1 MIGRLR
7 SDEGGW
13 VLVTALVLMTIMG
26 AFAASTLLFVDNEQ
40 RQSAIGRERET
51 AFNVAEAALNAQI
64 YELARAWPGAGGA
77 SDTSIRY
84 PTTCTQT
91 STDTRCPSASTLTNL
106 YSSPDTT
113 PTANWTTQ
121 VRDNSGSTGAQTFWS
136 DAMLSTAP
144 SYDANADGRLW
155 VRSQSTVQGH
165 TRKMVALVR
174 TEPQQEDLPH
184 VSLTAGR
191 VSISNNGNKEIV
203 DTQGAAAFTGAVHVR
218 CTPALLESVT
228 CYGHTLGSNGLT
240 TLTKLTSLLDT
251 QIVPD
256 ISDYGYTGGAAM
268 NSDEMARLKLAAQ
281 ASGTY
286 YTSCPTAITGT
297 LVFIDSTTATCAY
310 QSNTDWNSAT
320 APGDVIMTGGSISFT
335 GSGTFYGLIYNANG
349 QGSSSWIVSV
359 GGTAK
364 IQGGVI
370 VDGNGGMLAGGSGV
384 NIVFDDR
391 AFQNLKSYGGA
402 GLVQNTWREIRG

>member
-1 MIGRLR
+1 VIGRLR
-7 SDEGGW
+7 SEEGGW
-13 VLVTALVLMTIMG
+13 ALVTALVLMTIMG
-26 AFAASTLLFVDNEQ
+26 GFAAATLVFVDNEQ
-40 RQSAIGRERET
+40 RQSAKGRERET

-64 YELARAWPGAGGA
+64 YELARNWPGAGGA
-77 SDTSIRY
+77 TDATIRY
-84 PTTCTQT
+84 PSSCTET
-91 STDTRCPSASTLTNL
+91 STDTRCPSSSTLTNL

-113 PTANWTTQ
+113 PTANWVTD

-136 DAMLSTAP
+136 DGMLSTAP
-144 SYDANADGRLW
+144 TYDANGDGRLW

-165 TRKMVALVR
+165 IRKMVALIR

-203 DTQGAAAFTGAVHVR
+203 DTQGTAAFTGAVHVR
-218 CTPALLESVT
+218 CTPALLETTT
-228 CYGHTLGSNGLT
+228 CYGHTLGTNGLT
-240 TLTKLTSLLDT
+240 TLTKLQSLLDT
-251 QIVPD
+251 QISPD

-268 NSDEMARLKLAAQ
+268 SSDELARLKLAAQ
-281 ASGTY
+281 TQGTY
-286 YTSCPTAITGT
+286 YTSCPTAITGS
-297 LVFIDSTTATCAY
+297 LVFIDSTTANCAY

-320 APGDVIMTGGSISFT
+320 SPGDVIMTGGSISFT
-335 GSGTFYGLIYNANG
+335 GSGTFYGLIYDANR
-349 QGSSSWIVSV
+349 QNSSGWLVSV

-370 VDGNGGMLAGGSGV
+370 VDGNGGMLAGGSGL

-391 AFQNLKSYGGA
+391 AFQNVKSYGGA